1 MIPRP
6 PSSTRTYTRFPYT
19 TLFRSGQQLVEAFPV
34 LDPLAKAKRLVREII
49 LAHRRNGPLEGVDLV
64 DSRSERLDV
73 AIVRGTEDGFG
84 ETAEHGGILFVVV
97 REPIRAGGRRSGCAT
112 VGGISKQKWE
122 RRERAQRVG
131 LFASALGDH
140 AGIDDGG
147 DPVQIGRAPV

>member
-49 LAHRRNGPLEGVDLV
+49 LAHRRNGRLEGVDLV

-84 ETAEHGGILFVVV
+84 ETAE
-97 REPIRAGGRRSGCAT
+97 RSEEHTSELQSLMRYSYAVFCL
-112 VGGISKQKWE
+112 KKKKNH
-122 RRERAQRVG
+122 QRINTLHYNIVHINH
-131 LFASALGDH
+131 DKTYMNDMNTT
-140 AGIDDGG
+140 IYNKY
-147 DPVQIGRAPV
+147 